1 RPRRGRRRGRGRCD
15 RRAGGLAPAR
25 PVRRTRGRG
34 AARGRRRIRG
44 RGGFRDP
51 LACAIH
57 QDAPRR
63 ALPRCP
69 RTGCVV
75 RHRVRARN
83 DNKEVNL
90 HDDNPYAA
98 PNARLDAAGTGA
110 VVPLY
115 SPGQV
120 AAAGF
125 LGGPVGLI
133 WFLKA
138 NFAALGN
145 ARLERKTVVLGIVLL
160 VALVAIMPF
169 L

>member
-1 RPRRGRRRGRGRCD
+1 M
-15 RRAGGLAPAR
+15 
-25 PVRRTRGRG
+25 
-34 AARGRRRIRG
+34 
-44 RGGFRDP
+44 
-51 LACAIH
+51 
-57 QDAPRR
+57 
-63 ALPRCP
+63 
-69 RTGCVV
+69 
-75 RHRVRARN
+75 
-83 DNKEVNL
+83 

-145 ARLERKTVVLGIVLL
+145 VRLERKTVVLGIVLL

-169 L
+169 LPEQLPGVVFTVLYVFIGRYVAEKYQMRKEAIAESERFTFHSNWRVFGIGLLCLLGSLVAIGLPLVVLEIVRNGTA